1 MAFRYPIKQKT
12 RFRKQMLWNIAD
24 RNIVNRADMNPY
36 FTCQKG
42 MSVLQ
47 NSSSGTYL
55 SVPHCELL
63 NAPLV

>member
-12 RFRKQMLWNIAD
+12 GFSKQMLWNFAD
-24 RNIVNRADMNPY
+24 RNIVDMNPY

-47 NSSSGTYL
+47 NSSS
-55 SVPHCELL
+55 
-63 NAPLV
+63 